1 MISLEKVTRALGF
14 LLIICSIVFILIDLQ
29 LLMTNWKELSFQ
41 SYKMVG
47 SGIPQKNVLLFNVF
61 CWTLLLLGGIG
72 LIRKSIAA
80 WIFPQAFLLL
90 SFCNLINSLVQ
101 YFKINEEINLNYFAA
116 LVIVLSFSIVVFK
129 FLNMKEV
136 KDYLQFGKYQK
147 TWLWLSVFAL
157 NIIGILIHKIV

>member
-1 MISLEKVTRALGF
+1 MISLEKIAKALGW
-14 LLIICSIVFILIDLQ
+14 LLVISSIVFILIDLQ
-29 LLMTNWKELSFQ
+29 LLVRNWKELSYQ
-41 SYKMVG
+41 SYKIIG
-47 SGIPQKNVLLFNVF
+47 SGIPQKNVLLFDVYR
-61 CWTLLLLGGIG
+61 WSLLLLGGIG
-72 LIRKSIAA
+72 LIRKSMAG

-101 YFKINEEINLNYFAA
+101 YFKINEEINLSYFAA
-116 LVIVLSFSIVVFK
+116 LAIVFSFMIVVFR

-157 NIIGILIHKIV
+157 TIIGILIHKIV